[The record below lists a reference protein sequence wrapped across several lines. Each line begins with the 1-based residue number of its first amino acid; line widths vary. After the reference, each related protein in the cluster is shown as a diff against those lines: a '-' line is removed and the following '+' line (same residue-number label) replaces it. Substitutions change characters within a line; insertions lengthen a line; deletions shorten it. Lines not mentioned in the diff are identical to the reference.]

1 MKASYERKKVKY
13 CNSFY
18 IDDTLKGSH
27 FGHTGLK
34 ETLLKLMQSA
44 SASTFNVSARK
55 FRSPT
60 ARLPLWCYADL
71 LVLKQL
77 RGREKAHLEVP
88 VQNRSCFPLEGVLG
102 AKVYFQGLLD
112 VTCE

>member
-1 MKASYERKKVKY
+1 
-13 CNSFY
+13 
-18 IDDTLKGSH
+18 
-27 FGHTGLK
+27 
-34 ETLLKLMQSA
+34 MQSA
-44 SASTFNVSARK
+44 STSTFNVSARK

-77 RGREKAHLEVP
+77 RATPVGGGEKAHLEVP

-102 AKVYFQGLLD
+102 AKVCFQGLLD
-112 VTCE
+112 VTYLVKVL